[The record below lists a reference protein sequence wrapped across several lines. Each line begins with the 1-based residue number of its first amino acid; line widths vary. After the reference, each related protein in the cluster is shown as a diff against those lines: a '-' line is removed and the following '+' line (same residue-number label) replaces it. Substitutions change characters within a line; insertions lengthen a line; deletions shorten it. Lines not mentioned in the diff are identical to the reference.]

1 MLAFTHFFASAL
13 AFHLADTA
21 GLWPWKT
28 AEQEELCSVYEQQA
42 FLAANE
48 QIRVA
53 ESLLRFSGFKVHIF
67 LPTILISFVEFVGKK
82 SRGTTDPGGAATNE
96 SHCDGVRAMTDA
108 LHQLKDIHPSIKKYL
123 E

>member
-53 ESLLRFSGFKVHIF
+53 ESLLRFSGFKNSSERRAEEQ
-67 LPTILISFVEFVGKK
+67 LIQEEQLRMK
-82 SRGTTDPGGAATNE
+82 ATVMVCE
-96 SHCDGVRAMTDA
+96 
-108 LHQLKDIHPSIKKYL
+108 Q
-123 E
+123 

>member
-1 MLAFTHFFASAL
+1 MLAFTHFFASTL

-28 AEQEELCSVYEQQA
+28 AEQEELCLVYEQQA

-53 ESLLRFSGFKVHIF
+53 ESLLRFSGFKVSSQPPSLITCSIF
-67 LPTILISFVEFVGKK
+67 LTSTQGPHLL
-82 SRGTTDPGGAATNE
+82 ANN
-96 SHCDGVRAMTDA
+96 
-108 LHQLKDIHPSIKKYL
+108 LNQLRRIRRK
-123 E
+123 EEQRNN